1 MRLRL
6 RNCLRQ
12 VRENFA
18 GENQMKPKLLLTL
31 AAIYGALGGIGQL
44 LIPTQNYYLD
54 ASTSS
59 LSINLL
65 RSTTSLLIGGMAV
78 VYWLARNAEASKAR
92 DAIFIGGSV
101 GFSLNTIFV
110 VLAAFSPGV
119 MVGAIWTVVVI
130 NLLFAIA
137 FFVVG
142 RANMS
147 AAVS

>member
-1 MRLRL
+1 
-6 RNCLRQ
+6 
-12 VRENFA
+12 
-18 GENQMKPKLLLTL
+18 MKPKLLLTL
-31 AAIYGALGGIGQL
+31 AAIYGTLGGIGQL

-54 ASTSS
+54 ASTSV

-65 RSTTSLLIGGMAV
+65 RSTSCLLIGLAV

-92 DAIFIGGSV
+92 DAILIGSSV
-101 GFSLNTIFV
+101 GFGLNAIFV

-119 MVGAIWTVVVI
+119 RAGAIWTVVVI

-137 FFVVG
+137 FFMVG

-147 AAVS
+147 TSAS

>member
-1 MRLRL
+1 
-6 RNCLRQ
+6 
-12 VRENFA
+12 
-18 GENQMKPKLLLTL
+18 MKPKLLLTL

-54 ASTSS
+54 ANIST

-65 RSTTSLLIGGMAV
+65 RSTTSLLIGLAV

-92 DAIFIGGSV
+92 DAIFIGSSV
-101 GFSLNTIFV
+101 GFGINTIFV

-119 MVGAIWTVVVI
+119 MAGAIWTVVVI
-130 NLLFAIA
+130 NLLFAVA

-142 RANMS
+142 RANIS